1 MEIMKVESPITEIK
15 ILQEGL
21 NSRFHLAEERISELK
36 ERSIEIIQFN
46 NWESKW
52 RKMNSLREIGDMFVW
67 WE

>member
-46 NWESKW
+46 N
-52 RKMNSLREIGDMFVW
+52 
-67 WE
+67 